1 MYAHLKQP
9 YIVLRMSYNGNG
21 NGTEIDLDIDN
32 YDLSDLLDLFQIQT
46 GEAYGETDLARA
58 KRIVLKMHPDKSR
71 LDSKFFLFYS
81 KAYKVL
87 FQVWRFRNVRP
98 EHQRQVQSSN
108 QSEPM
113 VYVTN
118 TATDRD
124 TSGHGQL
131 LDKMFRDNE
140 ELRSVPA
147 FNEWFNAEFTKVH
160 TVGDG
165 DGEEGAGYG
174 DWLTNTDPNDN
185 GDSNASADKTST
197 GQMMTDFAEKKR
209 KMCQDVV
216 MHQEVESF
224 YGGLGGGLGSDL
236 CGGFSSTFDSFSGCS
251 GGGGIAFQDLRKAH
265 TETMI
270 PVSDLDFTN
279 RKTFQSVDEMR
290 RYRGC
295 QDSMGPMS
303 QDESN
308 HILNNDSR
316 REDENATRRAFR
328 LTKESEES
336 EKKSQQFWKNLRM
349 LKNK

>member
-1 MYAHLKQP
+1 
-9 YIVLRMSYNGNG
+9 MSYNDNG
-21 NGTEIDLDIDN
+21 KGKGTELDLDIDN

-58 KRIVLKMHPDKSR
+58 KRIVLKMHPDKSG

-98 EHQRQVQSSN
+98 DHQRQVQSSN

-113 VYVTN
+113 VYVSN
-118 TATDRD
+118 TAMDRD

-140 ELRSVPA
+140 DLRSVSA
-147 FNEWFNAEFTKVH
+147 FNEWFNAEFAKAH
-160 TVGDG
+160 TVS
-165 DGEEGAGYG
+165 DGEGEDGAGYG
-174 DWLTNTDPNDN
+174 DWLSNNNNTDTDPNDS
-185 GDSNASADKTST
+185 GDNKPSM

-236 CGGFSSTFDSFSGCS
+236 CGGGSSAFDSSSGCS
-251 GGGGIAFQDLRKAH
+251 GGRGVAYQDLRKAH

-270 PVSDLDFTN
+270 PVSDVDFAN
-279 RKTFQSVDEMR
+279 HKTFHSVDEMR
-290 RYRGC
+290 RYRGN
-295 QDSMGPMS
+295 QDTAGPMS
-303 QDESN
+303 QEESN
-308 HILNNDSR
+308 HILSNDSR

-328 LTKESEES
+328 LMKESEES

-349 LKNK
+349 LKDK